1 MIKDSVIRNIGNSK
15 GLIIPSKLLKEAG
28 WKLDDELEIEV
39 VDNCL
44 IISKKENDNNVVKQN

>member
-44 IISKKENDNNVVKQN
+44 IVSKKESDNNENGL